1 MNMKRLLSIL
11 TASALAAALTLPA
24 WASETVDTAIAPS
37 GMTMVRDTLYVA
49 DTYHRAIWT
58 VEDGEV
64 SLLAGRTEVTDLSG
78 QPVEGYNDG
87 TFDQAAFSEPW
98 AIVPYSDGFLVS
110 DTGNHVLRYLN
121 MDKGKVYTAA
131 GTGKAGFRNNTG
143 EKAAFHSPTGLAV
156 DDEGTVYIA
165 DTGNNVIRCMDEDG
179 KVITY
184 AGGKEGCAL
193 GSLKEVQFSAPTGLC
208 WADGV
213 LYVADTGNHRIVAIA
228 DGEASLMAGAE
239 LTGDAAVEGD
249 YRIGRAEIAC
259 FASPQG
265 VAVGDD
271 GTVYVADT
279 GNGAIR
285 MIQNGFVSTILGM
298 DSTAAYPASPR
309 GLWVDGDT
317 LYVGD
322 MFSRVLLTTDIAGD
336 KITFDDVAEGS
347 WYYDAVRFVTTNGLL
362 NGTQAATFTPDA
374 TVSRQQVWMI
384 LARLS
389 GPDPKDMAA
398 ARAWVMANGISD
410 GSAPGGAVTRQQ
422 LASMLYRYA
431 VQNGYDVSVGENTNI
446 LSYTDFADL
455 SEYAIPAMQ
464 WACGAGMISGTGDGS
479 TLSPQGTAT
488 RAQLAVMLYRWLA

>member
-1 MNMKRLLSIL
+1 MKRLLSIL
-11 TASALAAALTLPA
+11 TVSALAAALTLPA
-24 WASETVDTAIAPS
+24 QAAEMVDIAMAPS

-64 SLLAGRTEVTDLSG
+64 SLLAGRREVTDLSG

-87 TFDQAAFSEPW
+87 AFDQAAFSEPW
-98 AIVPYSDGFLVS
+98 AIVPYRDGFLVS

-121 MDKGKVYTAA
+121 MDTEKVYTAA
-131 GTGKAGFRNNTG
+131 GTGKAGFRNGTG
-143 EKAAFHSPTGLAV
+143 EEAAFNSPTGLAV

-165 DTGNNVIRCMDEDG
+165 DTGNNAIRCMDEEG
-179 KVITY
+179 KVTTY

-193 GSLKEVQFSAPTGLC
+193 GSLKEVRFSGPTGLC

-213 LYVADTGNHRIVAIA
+213 LYVADTGNHRVVAIA
-228 DGEASLMAGAE
+228 DGEATLVAGAE
-239 LTGDAAVEGD
+239 LTGEAAVEGD
-249 YRIGRAEIAC
+249 YRIGRAEIAR

-265 VAVGDD
+265 IAVGDD

-285 MIQNGFVSTILGM
+285 MIEDGFVSTFLGM
-298 DSTAAYPASPR
+298 DSTAVSPVSPR
-309 GLWVDGDT
+309 GLLVDGDD

-322 MFSRVLLTTDIAGD
+322 VFSRVLLMTDTVGD
-336 KITFDDVAEGS
+336 EITFADVTEGS
-347 WYYDAVRFVTTNGLL
+347 WCYDAVRFVTANGLL
-362 NGTQAATFTPDA
+362 KGTQAALFAPDD
-374 TVSRQQVWMI
+374 TVSRQQVWMT

-389 GPDPKDMAA
+389 GASPKDMAE
-398 ARAWVMANGISD
+398 ARDWVMASDISD
-410 GSAPGGAVTRQQ
+410 GTDPSGAVTREQ
-422 LASMLYRYA
+422 LAALLYRYA
-431 VQNGYDVSVGENTNI
+431 VQNGYDVSAGEDTNL

-455 SEYAIPAMQ
+455 SEYAVPAMQ
-464 WACGAGMISGTGDGS
+464 WACGVGMISGTGDGS

-488 RAQLAVMLYRWLA
+488 RAQLSVMLYRWLA

>member
-1 MNMKRLLSIL
+1 MKRLLSIL

-121 MDKGKVYTAA
+121 MDKGKIYTAA

-228 DGEASLMAGAE
+228 DGEASLVTGAE

-309 GLWVDGDT
+309 GLLVDGDT

-322 MFSRVLLTTDIAGD
+322 VFSRVLLTTDTVGD

-374 TVSRQQVWMI
+374 TISRQQVWMI

-389 GPDPKDMAA
+389 MPDPKDMAA

-410 GSAPGGAVTRQQ
+410 GSDPGGAVTRQQ

-464 WACGAGMISGTGDGS
+464 WACGVGMISGTGDGS